1 MATVERGYYD
11 AQMVQIARDYLGDGL
26 YSGQEYIFYRT
37 GDFQCTLIVGDI
49 DFDSMTYEHCKDI
62 RIGRQTGTANDGFYY
77 CRLQTSDAA
86 GTVQNPDN
94 VLVYGSADYMPHLV
108 ERSGLDV
115 QTGTLLGVSVL
126 IIMLCCF
133 RIFDNVQRR

>member
-1 MATVERGYYD
+1 MAIVERGYYD
-11 AQMVQIARDYLGDGL
+11 AQMVQIARDYLSDGL

-37 GDFQCTLIVGDI
+37 SDFQCTLIIGDI
-49 DFDSMTYEHCKDI
+49 DFDNMTYQNAKDI
-62 RIGRQTGTANDGFYY
+62 RIGRQVGTANDGFYY
-77 CRLQTSDAA
+77 CRLQTSNAA

-94 VLVYGSADYMPHLV
+94 ILVYGSVEGMPHLV

-115 QTGTLLGVSVL
+115 QAGCLLGVCCL
-126 IIMLCCF
+126 GLLLLCL

>member
-11 AQMVQIARDYLGDGL
+11 AQMVQLARDYLGDGL
-26 YSGQEYIFYRT
+26 YSGEEYIFYRT

-62 RIGRQTGTANDGFYY
+62 RIGRQTGMANDGFYY
-77 CRLQTSDAA
+77 CRLQTSNSA

-94 VLVYGSADYMPHLV
+94 VLVYGSADDMPHLV
-108 ERSGLDV
+108 ERSGLNV
-115 QTGTLLGVSVL
+115 QAGVLLGVCCLVL
-126 IIMLCCF
+126 LLLCL